1 MEKITVSAS
10 RTYDILIGSGLLKD
24 SGKYVREV
32 SSAKKAAV
40 VTDDNVDK
48 FYSETVIRSLEAENF
63 TVVKFVFPHGEHS
76 KSHETLLELYEFLA
90 ENDITR
96 TDLLIALGG
105 GVVGDLTGFAAASY
119 LRGVDFVQI
128 PTSLL
133 AQVDSSVGGKTAVNI
148 KAGKNLV
155 GAFNQPVLVL
165 ADTDTLNT
173 LTDEFFA
180 DGMGEV
186 VKYGMIRSEK
196 LFELL
201 MKGGAKSRIAEIIKQ
216 CVEIKRDVVQHD
228 EHDTGE
234 RMILNFGHTLGHA
247 IEKYYNYSGITHGN
261 GVAIGMAVISGI
273 AEKKGMVKSGVTEK
287 LVACLKANNL
297 PYETEISN
305 EKLFE
310 LSLNDKKRA
319 SSKIRIILCPEIG
332 KCEIKTLSIDEY
344 KDFLTK

>member
-1 MEKITVSAS
+1 MEKITVNAS

-24 SGKYVREV
+24 CGKYIREV

-40 VTDDNVDK
+40 VTDDNVDRL
-48 FYSETVIRSLEAENF
+48 YSEKAVKSLEAEGF

-76 KSHETLLELYEFLA
+76 KSHETLLNLYEFLA

-105 GVVGDLTGFAAASY
+105 GVVGDLTGFAAASF
-119 LRGVDFVQI
+119 LRGVEFVQI

-148 KAGKNLV
+148 RAGKNLV
-155 GAFNQPVLVL
+155 GAFNQPILVI
-165 ADTDTLNT
+165 ADTDTLDT
-173 LTDEFFA
+173 LTEEFFA

-196 LFELL
+196 LFDLL
-201 MKGGAKSRIAEIIKQ
+201 MKGNAKTNIAEIIKQ

-247 IEKYYNYSGITHGN
+247 IEKYYNYEGITHGN

-273 AEKKGMVKSGVTEK
+273 AEEKGLVAKGVTEK
-287 LVACLKANNL
+287 LTSCLKANRL
-297 PYETEISN
+297 PYQTEIPK

-319 SSKIRIILCPEIG
+319 SSKIRIVLCPEIG
-332 KCEIKTLSIDEY
+332 KWEIKTLTIDEY